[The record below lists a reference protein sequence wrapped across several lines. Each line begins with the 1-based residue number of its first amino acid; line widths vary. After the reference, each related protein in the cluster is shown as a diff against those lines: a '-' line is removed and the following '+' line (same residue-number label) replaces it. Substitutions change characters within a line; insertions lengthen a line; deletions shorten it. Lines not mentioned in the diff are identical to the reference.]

1 MKRILLQ
8 LTFFLLSSI
17 AFGQTTIE
25 NFAYGTITG
34 TPADTITNPAFGGS
48 VWRRHSGTTGQVKY
62 LATSL
67 TYTGYPSSNIGGA
80 AGFTF
85 ATGFAQDINRSTTAY
100 SSGTVYV
107 SFLLN
112 MSAGGGAGSTDSY
125 FFHVMDTSAITAFR
139 ARHYIKNGSVAN
151 TFKIGIGKTAT
162 STPAYSTLDYPL
174 NTTILVV
181 MKYKFDP
188 VNPDSLT
195 EYIFT
200 SGVPSTEPAVP
211 TLIAPDIITAP
222 DLAVLNAVAI
232 RQHPTGSTM
241 SGIIDGIRVSD
252 TWANSALP
260 VKFISF
266 NGLKNEDGSTTLNWS
281 TSSEINNKGFEV
293 EASSNGKEFTT
304 IGFVEGMGNSNAINR
319 YEYQVFENR
328 VTYFRLKQIDFDG
341 QSNYSEIISVKG
353 ADEEIQFS
361 PNPFSDKI
369 QISTKQEIN
378 LIEVI
383 DMTGKVVI
391 SQIPEAN
398 QFSLNTTELLSGIYF
413 VKIYNNES
421 VVLKRIIK
429 SN

>member
-8 LTFFLLSSI
+8 LFVLLLSTN
-17 AFGQTTIE
+17 AFSQFNVE
-25 NFAYGTITG
+25 NFAYGTPTS
-34 TPADTITNPAFGGS
+34 TAADTLTNPAFGGS
-48 VWRRHSGTTGQVKY
+48 VWRRHSGTGGPITYK
-62 LATSL
+62 ATSL
-67 TYTGYPSSNIGGA
+67 SFPGYTSNNIGGSIE
-80 AGFTF
+80 FRF
-85 ATGFAQDINRSTTAY
+85 LTGSREDANRSIYPYT
-100 SSGTVYV
+100 SGQVYV

-112 MSAGGGAGSTDSY
+112 LSNAGGTTADY
-125 FFHVMDTSAITAFR
+125 FFHLLDTSAITSFR
-139 ARHYIKNGSVAN
+139 GRHYVKSGSVAN
-151 TFKIGIGKTAT
+151 TFNIGINKGSSSA
-162 STPAYSTLDYPL
+162 PVYSPINYPL
-174 NTTILVV
+174 DTTILIVV
-181 MKYKFDP
+181 KYSF
-188 VNPDSLT
+188 NPSFLDTIST
-195 EYIFT
+195 FIFPFGST
-200 SGVPSTEPAVP
+200 IPTTEPAP
-211 TLIAPDIITAP
+211 TLVTGDISTA
-222 DLAVLNAVAI
+222 DMATLNAIAI
-232 RQHPTGSTM
+232 RQ
-241 SGIIDGIRVSD
+241 GIIGTMIGTVDGFRVSNSW
-252 TWANSALP
+252 TSSALP
-260 VKFISF
+260 VKLIDFS
-266 NGLKNEDGSTTLNWS
+266 GVKNEDESITLNWS

-319 YEYQVFENR
+319 YAFNVYENR
-328 VTYFRLKQIDFDG
+328 ATYFRLKQIDFDG

-353 ADEEIQFS
+353 IDDEIQFS

-413 VKIYNNES
+413 VKIYNNEA